1 MTCSNPKC
9 GIPIKSGWLVC
20 PNCGTPLPKK
30 QLCECGSEITAGW
43 KVCPFCGRS
52 TTRLKTSVCR
62 LEIEPKMVL
71 VRGGSFQMGD
81 EFGEIAINEHDYCM
95 ATLANSIVDDFYIGK
110 YLVTR
115 KEYSRFCDETGKE
128 KPEYF
133 DSFGHAETCPVTDVS
148 WYDAMAYCEWL
159 SAMTGRTYRLPTE
172 HEWEYAA
179 RGGGKSEKWAGVS
192 DEKQLDEYAWYE
204 VNSGQKLHPVGQK
217 KPNSLGI
224 YDMSGN
230 AYEWCADDC
239 NYDFSDE
246 VERVIR
252 GGSYINASIFLRVSY
267 RYCNPID
274 EGDSLTGFRCA
285 RDVEI

>member
-20 PNCGTPLPKK
+20 PNCGTPVPKK
-30 QLCECGSEITAGW
+30 QLCECGAEIMAGW

-52 TTRLKTSVCR
+52 AARLKTTVYR
-62 LEIEPKMVL
+62 LDIEPEMVL
-71 VRGGSFQMGD
+71 VRGGTFQQGD
-81 EFGEIAINEHDYCM
+81 EFGEIDINEHYYCM
-95 ATLANSIVDDFYIGK
+95 ATLVDSIVEDFYIGK
-110 YLVTR
+110 YLVTC

-128 KPEYF
+128 MSYF
-133 DSFGHAETCPVTDVS
+133 CDDKTCPVTDMS
-148 WYDAMAYCEWL
+148 WYDAVAYCEWL
-159 SAMTGRTYRLPTE
+159 SAQTGRTYRLPTE
-172 HEWEYAA
+172 LEWEYAA
-179 RGGGKSEKWAGVS
+179 RGGGKSETWAGTS

-217 KPNSLGI
+217 KPNSLGL

-239 NYDFSDE
+239 SDCFSAE
-246 VERVIR
+246 VSRAIR
-252 GGSYINASIFLRVSY
+252 GGSYNNASIFLRVSY

-274 EGDSLTGFRCA
+274 SGDLLTGFRCA
-285 RDVEI
+285 SDVEI